1 MPWKYTKYIRVQFF
15 FQDIFFGAGFGS
27 LWSTLLGGI
36 ISKVLSPSFNILLIS
51 FWIGAVVGFVVGG
64 FASIKFGKTIGS
76 TQEHQKALGTYGN
89 AIKIINMTISAIM
102 SAIAGYLIFDFI
114 GILFGCIVG
123 FSIIYW
129 VGILLS
135 FIYFIVLG
143 KTFDALMNFNTLF
156 SGTFY
161 EKILAIISLII
172 DFIFRII
179 AMILIK
185 LKLTTK
191 ENLTGINDAMIQYDK
206 GIKLAGLYEIIF
218 TKDTNYL

>member
-1 MPWKYTKYIRVQFF
+1 
-15 FQDIFFGAGFGS
+15 
-27 LWSTLLGGI
+27 
-36 ISKVLSPSFNILLIS
+36 
-51 FWIGAVVGFVVGG
+51 
-64 FASIKFGKTIGS
+64 
-76 TQEHQKALGTYGN
+76 
-89 AIKIINMTISAIM
+89 
-102 SAIAGYLIFDFI
+102 
-114 GILFGCIVG
+114 
-123 FSIIYW
+123 
-129 VGILLS
+129 
-135 FIYFIVLG
+135 
-143 KTFDALMNFNTLF
+143 MNFNTLF